1 MAYTRLCGGRLFI
14 YHPLELVIVKIDY
27 IAIVINVPVLILIVF
42 PFLLTAELRKCFF
55 LLDAANAAEEMP
67 CRLGMKLVLGER
79 RFSGKEPELALVHL
93 DHERV
98 LAPADRTI
106 THGEFWEVGLDL
118 EPNGAAMAT
127 SLVALIRATTH
138 DVESPMWGRCA

>member
-1 MAYTRLCGGRLFI
+1 MTTIEAHGTTAPLARVGADRPPHRDPGG
-14 YHPLELVIVKIDY
+14 LEIMEAMDID
-27 IAIVINVPVLILIVF
+27 
-42 PFLLTAELRKCFF
+42 AEVVGCHTLSMKRV
-55 LLDAANAAEEMP
+55 DAANAAEEMP

-118 EPNGAAMAT
+118 ELNGAAMAT